1 MTVEDGH
8 EDGNAARGPGRRLGS
23 RRNGQDCSVRGR
35 ENGLLVSRRG
45 ALGIAKE
52 RQQEDSESPED
63 RRQDSVPDHRGR
75 HRENQRREDEDP
87 ALPGEGN
94 PQLATPTRYVRAI
107 ASMRSLI
114 KSFSFFNLFSSSSS
128 SSDSRGLP
136 ASISSRWSWCSAWR
150 RRYSGSISV
159 RDSGF

>member
-1 MTVEDGH
+1 MKMEMRR
-8 EDGNAARGPGRRLGS
+8 AAPGGDSGAAAMDRIVPS
-23 RRNGQDCSVRGR
+23 GR
-35 ENGLLVSRRG
+35 ENGLLVSRRD

-52 RQQEDSESPED
+52 RQQEDPENSED
-63 RRQDSVPDHRGR
+63 RRQDSVPGHPGR
-75 HRENQRREDEDP
+75 RRENQRREDEDP

-94 PQLATPTRYVRAI
+94 PQFATPTRYVRAI

-136 ASISSRWSWCSAWR
+136 ASISSRCSWSRCSAWR